1 MKQCPNP
8 NCILYTRL
16 EELPDAYVKC
26 PSCGGLLVSSDLS
39 SRVLKSGHLSRST
52 TGSSLFGGLVQ
63 SDFDDTTDHEQRSV
77 ASLRSVADPDYAFE
91 DEYAYDEAADPQ
103 DYEYAEPI
111 PRRPGGG
118 KVALL
123 VGTLLLLS
131 ACIAISLIV
140 GSRFLPHPGLVSSPQ
155 ATETALAS
163 LRPAVNTAI
172 PILPTIAPSGL
183 GANAVGAT
191 PVFGRSPIETGLPSG
206 PQSSANS
213 QSQSQPPAAPTT
225 PPAQTQPGAGVL
237 DARMNVRLEG
247 GKPTGDVS
255 AYGPYDTF
263 NLAVE
268 ANFGAGGVTSITT
281 HWYGPGGT
289 QIYQIRKEY
298 SQPGTYYVGFTLKK
312 DGPWPPGDY
321 RVDVHANDSPT
332 PSYSVPFSV
341 IP

>member
-16 EELPDAYVKC
+16 EELPDAYLKC

-39 SRVLKSGHLSRST
+39 SRVLKSGHLSRPT

-63 SDFDDTTDHEQRSV
+63 SEFDDTTAHGQTGV
-77 ASLRSVADPDYAFE
+77 ALADPEYAFE
-91 DEYAYDEAADPQ
+91 DEYAYDEAADPEN
-103 DYEYAEPI
+103 YEYAEPV
-111 PRRPGGG
+111 PRRPTAG

-123 VGTLLLLS
+123 IGTLLLLS
-131 ACIAISLIV
+131 ACLAISLIV
-140 GSRFLPHPGLVSSPQ
+140 GSRFLPHSGLVSAPQ

-163 LRPAVNTAI
+163 LRPAVNTPI
-172 PILPTIAPSGL
+172 PILPTIPSSGL
-183 GANAVGAT
+183 GAVT
-191 PVFGRSPIETGLPSG
+191 PVLGGSPIQAGLPSE
-206 PQSSANS
+206 PQSAPNA
-213 QSQSQPPAAPTT
+213 QGQSQPQAPAEPTA
-225 PPAQTQPGAGVL
+225 PPAQAPATLIPGAGVV
-237 DARMNVRLEG
+237 DARMSARLEG

-255 AYGPYDTF
+255 AYGPSDTF

-268 ANFGAGGVTSITT
+268 ANFGTGGVTSITT

-298 SQPGTYYVGFTLKK
+298 AQPGTYYVGFTLKK

-321 RVDVHANDSPT
+321 RVDIHANDSPT
-332 PSYSVPFSV
+332 PSYSVPFTV
-341 IP
+341 VP